1 MRRTPRDIDQN
12 AEKVNRR
19 ALILGAGMAGTV
31 ALLGARMR
39 YLQIDQADQFLL
51 LAEENRINIRL
62 LPPARGLISDR
73 LGRLIAGNKQSYR
86 VIITREDAG
95 DVEEVLNR
103 LATLL
108 PSHPF
113 DIDRTIKEVERRRSF
128 VPITISDRLE
138 WEHLAKIAVNAPS
151 LPGISAEVGQNRSY
165 PLDEDFAH
173 VVGYVGP
180 VSERDLAAV
189 TDPEPVLQI
198 PEFQIGK
205 LVRNV
210 GAKIFYAVMRA
221 INASK

>member
-62 LPPARGLISDR
+62 LPPARGLILDR

-95 DVEEVLNR
+95 DVGEVLNR

-128 VPITISDRLE
+128 VPITISDRP
-138 WEHLAKIAVNAPS
+138 K
-151 LPGISAEVGQNRSY
+151 QN
-165 PLDEDFAH
+165 PTL
-173 VVGYVGP
+173 
-180 VSERDLAAV
+180 
-189 TDPEPVLQI
+189 
-198 PEFQIGK
+198 K
-205 LVRNV
+205 
-210 GAKIFYAVMRA
+210 
-221 INASK
+221 

>member
-95 DVEEVLNR
+95 DVGEVLNR

-128 VPITISDRLE
+128 VPITISDRP
-138 WEHLAKIAVNAPS
+138 K
-151 LPGISAEVGQNRSY
+151 QN
-165 PLDEDFAH
+165 PTL
-173 VVGYVGP
+173 
-180 VSERDLAAV
+180 
-189 TDPEPVLQI
+189 
-198 PEFQIGK
+198 K
-205 LVRNV
+205 
-210 GAKIFYAVMRA
+210 
-221 INASK
+221 

>member
-62 LPPARGLISDR
+62 LPPARGLILDR

-128 VPITISDRLE
+128 VPITISD
-138 WEHLAKIAVNAPS
+138 
-151 LPGISAEVGQNRSY
+151 
-165 PLDEDFAH
+165 
-173 VVGYVGP
+173 
-180 VSERDLAAV
+180 
-189 TDPEPVLQI
+189 
-198 PEFQIGK
+198 
-205 LVRNV
+205 
-210 GAKIFYAVMRA
+210 
-221 INASK
+221 